1 MKAVLKKFITDN
13 LFDATASMLKHLHIQ
28 FSAQSKTPL
37 AFADLYPGQMSLAL
51 QSAVDKL
58 QDIFLIGAIN
68 EETLAGRD
76 SDFNIGRPTDGKYAT
91 MLVFAVKVKPG
102 ENFTRSELAVLT
114 RGFNRMAT
122 QLPVILFVK
131 NGDKLTLATCE
142 RTDYKQEW
150 REGEKLGKVSIL
162 RDINCNSP
170 HRGHLD
176 ILETLGDKAYPTF
189 DELYAHWLAV
199 FSSELLTKKFYTEL
213 SEWYAW
219 VIGSGKVKFPND
231 ITTTED
237 DSKYNHE
244 AVIRLITRLIFV
256 WFLKQ
261 KHLIP
266 EEFFDEKLIRDNFIE
281 NFDPHSANTL
291 FYDPSKS
298 KYYRLIL
305 QNLFFAMLNR
315 PIKDEESG
323 NDENRRFATSK
334 RFKGISQDYN
344 INNLLRYQSEFAK
357 GGADLLLKIANSKV
371 PFLNGGLFE
380 CLDDKDS
387 KLYYDGF
394 SENPASLEQLS
405 FPDYFFF
412 GDEVGSDVDLSGWYD
427 DKKKKHVKVRGL
439 LNILKSYN
447 FTVEENTPLDQEVSL
462 DPELLGK
469 VFENLLA
476 SYNPETNTTARKQT
490 GSFYTPRDIV
500 KYMVDESLIA
510 HLKRACP
517 TLDESVFRNLFDY
530 SVDVFD
536 MPESDR
542 KIIMSALYN
551 CKVLDPACGSG
562 AFPMGILQQ
571 MVHALRKLDP
581 TNEMWREFILEI
593 ALGKDREAYNIKN
606 DEERAARRRDI
617 EESFNRN
624 VNDPDYA
631 RKLYLIENCVYG
643 VDIQPISVQ
652 ISKLRFFISLV
663 AEQKPQ
669 YDDPINNFGI
679 RPLPNLEA
687 KFVAANTLISLGTGN
702 LFTNTQEIIEI
713 KDRLSKANHNLFI
726 AKRNA
731 TKKKIRQQI
740 TDIRKEYADELK
752 AVGAVETDDAVKLAT
767 WDMFEQNSYAQFF
780 DPIWMF
786 GIEGGFDIVIG
797 NPPYIQLQ
805 KATGQK
811 VKDKAGRDYEVKLG
825 DLYEAQCYNTFAKT
839 GDIYCLFYEQGAR
852 MLKPGGHLCF
862 ITSNKWMRAGYG
874 EKLRSYFAAET
885 NPEILIDFGGIQ
897 VFESATVDTNI
908 LLFSKGKNKGAT
920 RAATIKKEKQNGAF
934 NLSDF
939 MRHNAAESSFVS
951 SESWVILS
959 PIEQSIKRKIE
970 SVGVPL
976 KDWDI
981 QINYGIKTG
990 YNDAFIISTDK
1001 RNEILSKCKDEDERK
1016 RTEELIRPILRGRDI
1031 KRYGYEW
1038 ADLWLINTH
1047 NGIKGKLERI
1057 HINDYPAV
1065 KSHLDQYWDKI
1076 STRADKGDTPYN
1088 LRNCAYLD
1096 DFNSAKII
1104 FQEIV
1109 QESQFCYDEFGKFM
1123 CNDTCRIITGEHLPF
1138 ILHILNSKLF
1148 FYAVKT
1154 FYGGGGLGDGI
1165 RMKHTFFLQFP
1176 CVAADY
1182 IPKGVTIDQWIYEKY
1197 NLTSEEIN
1205 TIKLS

>member
-37 AFADLYPGQMSLAL
+37 AFSDLYPGSMPLAL
-51 QSAVDKL
+51 QSVVHKL
-58 QDIFLIGAIN
+58 QDIFLIGAID

-76 SDFNIGRPTDGKYAT
+76 SDFNIERPVDGKYAT

-131 NGDKLTLATCE
+131 NGNKLTLATCE

-162 RDINCNSP
+162 RDINCHSP

-176 ILETLGDKAYPTF
+176 ILDTLGDKAYPTF

-266 EEFFDEKLIRDNFIE
+266 EEFFDEKFIRDNFIE

-593 ALGKDREAYNIKN
+593 SLKKDKEAYQIE
-606 DEERAARRRDI
+606 DEEERKRLRADI
-617 EESFNRN
+617 EQSFNRN

-631 RKLYLIENCVYG
+631 RKLYLIENCIYG
-643 VDIQPISVQ
+643 VDIQPIATQ

-663 AEQKPQ
+663 AEQKPTN
-669 YDDPINNFGI
+669 DASNNFGI

-687 KFVAANTLISLGTGN
+687 KIVAANSLIPLGEGN
-702 LFTNTQEIIEI
+702 IFTNTEEISKI
-713 KDRLSKANHNLFI
+713 KERLADANHKLFT

-731 TKKKIRQQI
+731 DKRKIRKQI
-740 TDIRKEYADELK
+740 ISVRKEYADELI
-752 AVGAVETDDAVKLAT
+752 AIGAVDDDDAMKLAT
-767 WDMFEQNSYAQFF
+767 WNMFEQNSYARFF
-780 DPIWMF
+780 DPQWMF
-786 GIEGGFDIVIG
+786 GISNGFDVVIA
-797 NPPYIQLQ
+797 NPPYVSIKEIPSDQ
-805 KATGQK
+805 
-811 VKDKAGRDYEVKLG
+811 VKIYKSLYASAKKQT
-825 DLYEAQCYNTFAKT
+825 DLYQ
-839 GDIYCLFYEQGAR
+839 
-852 MLKPGGHLCF
+852 
-862 ITSNKWMRAGYG
+862 W
-874 EKLRSYFAAET
+874 
-885 NPEILIDFGGIQ
+885 FGN
-897 VFESATVDTNI
+897 F
-908 LLFSKGKNKGAT
+908 
-920 RAATIKKEKQNGAF
+920 
-934 NLSDF
+934 
-939 MRHNAAESSFVS
+939 
-951 SESWVILS
+951 
-959 PIEQSIKRKIE
+959 
-970 SVGVPL
+970 
-976 KDWDI
+976 
-981 QINYGIKTG
+981 
-990 YNDAFIISTDK
+990 
-1001 RNEILSKCKDEDERK
+1001 
-1016 RTEELIRPILRGRDI
+1016 
-1031 KRYGYEW
+1031 
-1038 ADLWLINTH
+1038 
-1047 NGIKGKLERI
+1047 
-1057 HINDYPAV
+1057 
-1065 KSHLDQYWDKI
+1065 
-1076 STRADKGDTPYN
+1076 
-1088 LRNCAYLD
+1088 
-1096 DFNSAKII
+1096 
-1104 FQEIV
+1104 
-1109 QESQFCYDEFGKFM
+1109 
-1123 CNDTCRIITGEHLPF
+1123 
-1138 ILHILNSKLF
+1138 
-1148 FYAVKT
+1148 
-1154 FYGGGGLGDGI
+1154 
-1165 RMKHTFFLQFP
+1165 
-1176 CVAADY
+1176 
-1182 IPKGVTIDQWIYEKY
+1182 
-1197 NLTSEEIN
+1197 
-1205 TIKLS
+1205 